1 MNTKLLLAAT
11 LSCLFLAAPLP
22 LEAQVSLQVRGSG
35 AQFSRADLTEL
46 LVRYE
51 EAIES
56 PAYSGDVRESARAGA
71 ERIRQRLERGDFR
84 LGDRIAL
91 SVRGEPELPDTV
103 AVQTGPLITLPLFG
117 EIDLFGVLRSEL
129 EAHLTTALGRFITDP
144 VVEATALTRL
154 SVQGEVTRP
163 GFYVVPA
170 DMLLSEALMLAGGP
184 TTGADVDKLRVQR
197 ANEDFLQE
205 DEVQAALVEGLTLDQ
220 LSLQAG
226 DELILPSEESGSFL
240 AILRDVGLIVVPIV
254 SVIAVL
260 VR

>member
-1 MNTKLLLAAT
+1 MNIRSLFCAALVLLVLAP
-11 LSCLFLAAPLP
+11 AAD
-22 LEAQVSLQVRGSG
+22 AQISLQVRGSG

-46 LVRYE
+46 LARYE
-51 EAIES
+51 EAIQS
-56 PAYSGDVRESARAGA
+56 PAYSSQVKETARLGA

-91 SVRGEPELPDTV
+91 NVRNEPNLPDTV

-117 EIDLFGVLRSEL
+117 EISLEGVLRSEL
-129 EAHLTTALGRFITDP
+129 EAHLERELGRFINDP

-154 SVQGEVTRP
+154 SVQGAVGQP

-170 DMLLSEALMLAGGP
+170 DMLLSEALMVAGGP
-184 TTGADVDKLRVQR
+184 APTADLQSLEVRRGND
-197 ANEDFLQE
+197 EFLQE

-226 DELILPSEESGSFL
+226 DALVLPQESGGVWERIRNVSF
-240 AILRDVGLIVVPIV
+240 VVVP
-254 SVIAVL
+254 L
-260 VR
+260 VTLITVFTR